1 MTYTRRQIG
10 KIAVAAIPVS
20 TLLAKPSSRFNGV
33 LIGVQSY
40 SFRDRPLDAALDAI
54 TTVGFESV
62 ELWQGH
68 VEPKRGTPPEEMKK
82 WRTSPE
88 TLTQIKKIRQKFDN
102 AGVKI
107 QAFNYSFR
115 ANNTDEE
122 VEQGME
128 MAKALGTKYITASS
142 TVDQAKRLNDL
153 AGKHGVLIA
162 MHGHDNT
169 ENPNEYS
176 TPESFAKAM
185 DGNPNIRVNLDIGH
199 FTAAGYDPVDYLNE
213 HHDKIVCLHLK
224 DRKKDHGP
232 NMPFGE
238 GETKI
243 KEVLQVLRTK
253 KYNIPA
259 NIEYEYKGADAVE
272 EVRKCLEYCKQALA

>member
-10 KIAVAAIPVS
+10 KIALAAIPAS

-169 ENPNEYS
+169 KNPNEYS

>member
-169 ENPNEYS
+169 KNPNEYS